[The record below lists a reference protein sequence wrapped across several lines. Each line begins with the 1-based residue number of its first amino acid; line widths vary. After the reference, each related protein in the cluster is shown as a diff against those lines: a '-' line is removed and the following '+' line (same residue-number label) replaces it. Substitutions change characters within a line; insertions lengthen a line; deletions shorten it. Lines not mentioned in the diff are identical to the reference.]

1 MIARAINQTG
11 QPQPDPIAESESRAA
26 QWRRRKNLTDL
37 PLPSGLIATVATP
50 DLIGLQRD
58 GGLPEPMQPPVA
70 RYVMNPQEFAQ
81 VGQERIASP
90 DPLTRFVATADM
102 YAVIDALVVASCV
115 LPRVAFNP
123 TNDDTLHPSE
133 IAMTDRVAIF
143 EWASGLEAGT
153 IAQAIAQQS
162 GAAS

>member
-1 MIARAINQTG
+1 M
-11 QPQPDPIAESESRAA
+11 

-37 PLPSGLIATVATP
+37 PLPSGLVATVASP

-58 GGLPEPMQPPVA
+58 GGLPEAMQPPVA
-70 RYVMNPQEFAQ
+70 RYVMNPEQFAQ
-81 VGQERIASP
+81 EGQERIASP

-123 TNDDTLHPSE
+123 ADPDTLAPSE
-133 IAMTDRVAIF
+133 IAFTDRVAIY

-153 IAQAIAQQS
+153 IAQVIAQQQGNGTDTVVS
-162 GAAS
+162 PS